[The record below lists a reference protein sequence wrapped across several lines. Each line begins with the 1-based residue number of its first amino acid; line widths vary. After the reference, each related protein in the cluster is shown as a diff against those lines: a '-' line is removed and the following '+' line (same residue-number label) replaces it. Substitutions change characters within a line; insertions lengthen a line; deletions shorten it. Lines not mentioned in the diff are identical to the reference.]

1 MKEIQDL
8 YGNQE
13 TLMDEM
19 SEVLTSTQQE
29 DFRQNVQMNQILT
42 ENEMIEKENIELKSQ
57 CHQVMA

>member
-57 CHQVMA
+57 CQQVMA